1 MLTILGG
8 AWKGR
13 RLKALEREGL
23 RPTASRVKAS
33 IFSIIESLHWKQS
46 GSPEFTGWR
55 CLDLFAGV
63 GGLGIEVLSRGA
75 AHCVFV
81 EKERAH
87 AKVLK
92 GNLGIVQAE
101 SLANVL
107 VEPAEKGGWEGLG
120 PFDLVLLDP
129 PYDLSPLLADLLKR
143 LPSVLAP
150 GGIVLFEHDP
160 KFEPAAVPGL
170 TVHSRRT
177 LGPAGITVLVKEK
190 VQAG

>member
-75 AHCVFV
+75 THCVFV

-92 GNLGIVQAE
+92 ENLSIVRAADQAT
-101 SLANVL
+101 LFL
-107 VEPAEKGGWEGLG
+107 EPVEKGSWEQGG
-120 PFDLVLLDP
+120 PYDLVLLDP
-129 PYDLSPLLADLLKR
+129 PYDLSPRLGELLAR
-143 LPSVLAP
+143 LPAVLAP

-170 TVHSRRT
+170 AVSSRRT

-190 VQAG
+190 V